1 MAWFVTNF
9 NRNIHCFFVV
19 VPSLASGVSESIDDL
34 NHSNAGVVDC
44 KYCSQIINEIL
55 FEEFIKLCRL
65 GSYKRIRYSLTE

>member
-9 NRNIHCFFVV
+9 NHNIHFFIVV
-19 VPSLASGVSESIDDL
+19 VPSLASGESIDDV
-34 NHSNAGVVDC
+34 NHSNAGVVEC

-65 GSYKRIRYSLTE
+65 GS